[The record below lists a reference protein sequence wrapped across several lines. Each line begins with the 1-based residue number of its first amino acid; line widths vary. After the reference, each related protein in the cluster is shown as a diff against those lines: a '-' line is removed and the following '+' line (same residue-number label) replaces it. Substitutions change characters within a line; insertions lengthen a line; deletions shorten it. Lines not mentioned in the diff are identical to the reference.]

1 MKKSY
6 MKKYVTKVD
15 LRSVENNVEIRTH
28 PMPLD
33 KWKFY
38 HKNELKNSS
47 KTKFVSN
54 QITNKRF
61 IELEFEHA
69 IPICAI
75 GLRSANHF
83 LHLDP

>member
-6 MKKYVTKVD
+6 MKKYVSKVD
-15 LRSVENNVEIRTH
+15 FESFENHVEIRTY
-28 PMPLD
+28 PMSLD
-33 KWKFY
+33 KLKFY
-38 HKNELKNSS
+38 HWNELKNSS

-54 QITNKRF
+54 LISNKRF
-61 IELEFEHA
+61 IELEFKYA
-69 IPICAI
+69 IPICTI